1 MNEVAVLFVLTVIS
15 FWGGYSTGRSDGKV
29 EGRMA
34 VRRYYEDRERAMKV
48 NR

>member
-1 MNEVAVLFVLTVIS
+1 MNEVLVLFLLTVIT
-15 FWGGYSTGRSDGKV
+15 FWLGYRTGNSDGKV